1 MYTLEEMRRTIAH
14 HGVRLTPQRSAIV
27 EELIHFPG
35 IFSVA
40 DLQKRMEDRHPDL
53 GRATLFRT
61 IDLFVRLGVLE
72 RMHREE
78 GEDGYIVGMAGHH
91 HHLVC
96 RVCGEVRHIDF
107 CPIAPAIDERV
118 RREGYAET
126 VHRFDIEGI
135 CLSCQQKRDSKQKKG
150 SQGPKGLKAGSSLE
164 AI

>member
-1 MYTLEEMRRTIAH
+1 MYTLEEMRRAIEH

-27 EELIHFPG
+27 AELVHFSG

-40 DLQKRMEDRHPDL
+40 DLQRRMEETHPDL

-61 IDLFVRLGVLE
+61 IDLFLRLGVLE

-107 CPIAPAIDERV
+107 CPLEAVIDERV
-118 RREGYAET
+118 RREGYSEA

-135 CLSCQQKRDSKQKKG
+135 CSACRSKRETAPG
-150 SQGPKGLKAGSSLE
+150 ARGQGPRGLKVGSSLE
-164 AI
+164 AR

>member
-1 MYTLEEMRRTIAH
+1 MYTPDEMRRTIAH

-27 EELIHFPG
+27 EELVHFSG

-40 DLQKRMEDRHPDL
+40 DLQKRMGSRYPDL

-107 CPIAPAIDERV
+107 CPLEPAIDERV

-135 CLSCQQKRDSKQKKG
+135 CSRCQETRATKKKKG
-150 SQGPKGLKAGSSLE
+150 GQGPSGLKVGSSLE

>member
-1 MYTLEEMRRTIAH
+1 MRRAIEH

-27 EELIHFPG
+27 AELVHFSG

-40 DLQKRMEDRHPDL
+40 DLQRRMEEAHPDL

-61 IDLFVRLGVLE
+61 IDLFLRLGVLE

-107 CPIAPAIDERV
+107 CPLEAVIDERV
-118 RREGYAET
+118 RREGYSEA
-126 VHRFDIEGI
+126 VHRFDIEGV
-135 CLSCQQKRDSKQKKG
+135 CAACRSEKEAALKTKG
-150 SQGPKGLKAGSSLE
+150 QGPRGLKAGSSLE
-164 AI
+164 AR